1 VVACLPI
8 CKEIIMRDHRRLG
21 RELELFDTDPL
32 IGAGLPYWLPAGAA
46 VRHAIEDYIREA
58 ERRAGYQHVHSPV
71 LGKRQLYERSGHWAH
86 FRDDMFPPM
95 ELGGEQLVLRPSLCP
110 HHALIFRS
118 RQHSHRE
125 LPLRIAE
132 LGGMYRAELSGVL
145 GGLTRVRAIQLNDA
159 HIFCTLEQ
167 VPGEVAG
174 VLDMIEQTYAAL
186 GVQAARYRLSL
197 RGQGA
202 NYVADPMMWDQS
214 EEILAGVLQARGL
227 SYDAEAGEGAFYGP
241 KIDVQIVD
249 AHGREATLSTIQL
262 DFHQPARFDL
272 RYIGPD
278 QTQQRPVMVH
288 RSIVGGLERL
298 VAHLIEVHDGAFPTW
313 MAPVQLVVLPVSE
326 AELPAAT
333 ALVRRCVER
342 GLRAEL
348 AAPERG
354 TLGARVRA
362 ARRVPYQAVIGPKE
376 QAAGAVALRLR
387 DGRHLDPLPAVEVV
401 ARVAAASASR
411 THALWDAQQH

>member
-1 VVACLPI
+1 
-8 CKEIIMRDHRRLG
+8 MGDHRRLG

-32 IGAGLPYWLPAGAA
+32 VGAGLPFWLPAGAA

-71 LGKRQLYERSGHWAH
+71 LGKRQLYELSGHWAH
-86 FRDDMFPPM
+86 FRGDMFPPM

-118 RQHSHRE
+118 RPHSHRE

-145 GGLTRVRAIQLNDA
+145 GGLTRVRAVQLNDA
-159 HIFCTLEQ
+159 HIFCALDQ

-174 VLDMIEQTYAAL
+174 VLDMIEEAYAAL
-186 GVQAARYRLSL
+186 GIQAARYRLSL

-202 NYVADPMMWDQS
+202 NYVADPEMWDHT
-214 EEILAGVLQARGL
+214 EAILAGVLQARDQ
-227 SYDAEAGEGAFYGP
+227 SYNAEAGEGAFYGP
-241 KIDVQIVD
+241 KIAVQILD

-262 DFHQPARFDL
+262 DFYQPQQFDL
-272 RYIGPD
+272 HYTGPD
-278 QTQQRPVMVH
+278 QAQHRPVMVH
-288 RSIVGGLERL
+288 RSVVGGIERL
-298 VAHLIEVHDGAFPTW
+298 VGHLIEVHAGAFPVW
-313 MAPVQLVVLPVSE
+313 LAPVQLVVLPVSD

-333 ALVRRCVER
+333 ALVRRCIEQ

-354 TLGARVRA
+354 SLSARIRA
-362 ARRVPYQAVIGPKE
+362 ARRVPHQAVIGPKE
-376 QAAGAVALRLR
+376 QAIGAVALRLR
-387 DGRHLDPLPAVEVV
+387 DGRHLNPLPADGVV
-401 ARVAAASASR
+401 ACIATAAASR
-411 THALWDAQQH
+411 TLALWDARQS